1 MEQKKHKYKILTN
14 NGVHIGAIESNQSLT
29 TILRNMQGGW
39 LLLQNV
45 IINTRIIDSIV
56 ELPNE

>member
-1 MEQKKHKYKILTN
+1 MEQKKRKYKILTN
-14 NGVHIGAIESNQSLT
+14 NGVHIDTIESDQSLT

-39 LLLQNV
+39 LLFQNV

>member
-1 MEQKKHKYKILTN
+1 MKQKKHKYKILTN
-14 NGVHIGAIESNQSLT
+14 NGVHIDTIESGQSLT

-45 IINTRIIDSIV
+45 IINTRIIDTIV